1 MTDYYKD
8 TVYRMSDSAAV
19 LHKNKMWF
27 NTCYLAGYVAE
38 CYCKEILLLA
48 EQEGYHF
55 HNASSVRN
63 FSHKL
68 DKLQDEV
75 NLIAMVAGAASAY
88 CIDVQ
93 TECPTIYANWDPN
106 KRYQSNSYMFNQEA
120 IADKVMEEMRKL
132 MKCIVQ
138 MEIDG
143 VLV

>member
-1 MTDYYKD
+1 MADNYKD
-8 TVYRMSDSAAV
+8 TVYRMSDSATV
-19 LHKNKMWF
+19 LHNNKKWF

-55 HNASSVRN
+55 HSAGSVRE

-68 DKLQDEV
+68 DKLKDEV
-75 NLIAMVAGAASAY
+75 NLIALVAGVASAY

-93 TECPTIYANWDPN
+93 KECPTIYANWNPN
-106 KRYQSNSYMFNQEA
+106 KRYQSNNHMFNQEVN
-120 IADKVMEEMRKL
+120 ADKVMNEMQKL
-132 MKCIVQ
+132 MKSIVQ

>member
-1 MTDYYKD
+1 MEDNYKD
-8 TVYRMSDSAAV
+8 TVYRMSKSATV
-19 LHKNKMWF
+19 LYKDKQWF

-55 HNASSVRN
+55 SNAGRVRE

-68 DKLQDEV
+68 DKLKDEV
-75 NLIAMVAGAASAY
+75 NLIALVSGVASAY

-93 TECPTIYANWDPN
+93 KECPTIYANWNPN
-106 KRYQSNSYMFNQEA
+106 KRYQSNSHMFNQEVT
-120 IADKVMEEMRKL
+120 ADKVMNEMRNL
-132 MKCIVQ
+132 MKSIVQ